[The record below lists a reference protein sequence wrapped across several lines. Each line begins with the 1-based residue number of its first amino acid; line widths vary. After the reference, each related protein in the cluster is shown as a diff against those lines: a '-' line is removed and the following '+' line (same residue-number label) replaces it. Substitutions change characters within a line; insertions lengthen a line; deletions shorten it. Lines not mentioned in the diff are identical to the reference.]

1 MERMYSGNGSLYEYE
16 SGIVMTRDPKPRL
29 RWTSDLHDRFVHA
42 VTKLGGP
49 DKATPKSVLRLM
61 GLKGLTLYHLKSH
74 LQKYRLGQQAK
85 KQDTEQNVEN
95 SGDSY
100 GRYNMH
106 SIGTTDNPPKLN
118 SERGEYSLGKTLMC
132 EIDVQKRSKEQLDVQ
147 KKLQMRIEAQG
158 KYLQTIL
165 EKAQT
170 NLSLD
175 MNNSGNLEATR
186 VQLTSFNLAL
196 SNFMENLD
204 DEERNQNISEMKNF
218 HGSSRNAST
227 SHCTGEVSETK
238 EVKFKIEEGSINF
251 DLNMRS
257 SYDFLG
263 TDETVLEQKPPADRR
278 TAVYNQHKN
287 YSQEFYL
294 DK

>member
-1 MERMYSGNGSLYEYE
+1 MERMYGVSGGGSLYEYE
-16 SGIVMTRDPKPRL
+16 HGVVMTRDPKPRL
-29 RWTSDLHDRFVHA
+29 RWTSDLHDRFVDA

-74 LQKYRLGQQAK
+74 LQKYRLGQQAR
-85 KQDTEQNVEN
+85 KQDTVEQNIN

-100 GRYNMH
+100 RQYSMH
-106 SIGTTDNPPKLN
+106 VVSTSATSSKVNNEQGDH
-118 SERGEYSLGKTLMC
+118 SLGESLMY

-158 KYLQTIL
+158 KYLQAIL

-175 MNNSGNLEATR
+175 MNSSGNLETTR
-186 VQLTSFNLAL
+186 VQLNSFNLAL
-196 SNFMENLD
+196 SKFMENLNEGD
-204 DEERNQNISEMKNF
+204 RKQNISELGKINAN
-218 HGSSRNAST
+218 SRNTSASIYM
-227 SHCTGEVSETK
+227 GEVAEK
-238 EVKFKIEEGSINF
+238 KDVKLKVEAGAVNF
-251 DLNMRS
+251 DLNMRG

-263 TDETVLEQKPPADRR
+263 TNETAMELKPFAYRR
-278 TAVYNQHKN
+278 
-287 YSQEFYL
+287 
-294 DK
+294 

>member
-1 MERMYSGNGSLYEYE
+1 MERMYGVGGGGESLYEYE
-16 SGIVMTRDPKPRL
+16 NGVVMTRDPKPRL
-29 RWTSDLHDRFVHA
+29 RWTNDLHHRFVDA

-85 KQDTEQNVEN
+85 KQDTAEQNIDN

-100 GRYNMH
+100 GHYNMH
-106 SIGTTDNPPKLN
+106 GVSTTATSSKVNNEQGDH
-118 SERGEYSLGKTLMC
+118 SLGEALMY

-158 KYLQTIL
+158 KYLQAIL

-175 MNNSGNLEATR
+175 MNGSGNLEATR
-186 VQLTSFNLAL
+186 VQLNSFNLAL
-196 SNFMENLD
+196 SNFMENLN
-204 DEERNQNISEMKNF
+204 EEDRNQSISELGK
-218 HGSSRNAST
+218 HGNSMNTST
-227 SHCTGEVSETK
+227 SIYMGEVAEKTDMK
-238 EVKFKIEEGSINF
+238 LKVEGGSINF
-251 DLNMRS
+251 DLNMRG

-263 TDETVLEQKPPADRR
+263 TNETALEPKPFAFRR
-278 TAVYNQHKN
+278 
-287 YSQEFYL
+287 
-294 DK
+294 